1 MTALLAAFD
10 LILQPDVLWVIALSA
25 MFGLFVGAMPGLSAT
40 MATALLVPV
49 TFFMQPVPAIAAIVS
64 CTAMAIF
71 AGDIPG
77 ALLRIPGTPA
87 SAAYTDEAYQMTRR
101 GQGETAL
108 GASLI
113 FSALGGLFGVA
124 VLIVGAPMLADF
136 ALNFSSFE
144 YFWLALLGLTCAVFI
159 TPQSPLKGIVALVLG
174 LLLSCI
180 GIGASGGHPRFT
192 FGNLE
197 LTGGVPLIPA
207 LIGMFALP
215 EIIRFILSDRSQLS
229 VVQQR
234 IGNIFRQQGHLLVR
248 YWRGLLR
255 GSVIGTVIGA
265 MPGAGADIAA
275 WVTYATSKKFS
286 KEPEKYGTGH
296 VEGLVESGAA
306 NNAALGGAWIPA
318 LVFGI
323 PGDSIT
329 AIAIGVM
336 FMKGL
341 TPGPMI
347 FLNNPEMLYGV
358 FVAFI
363 LANLLLLPF
372 GWAAIKGAGRL
383 LSVPRPVLM
392 PIILLFCIV
401 GAFASNN
408 TVFGVVTMLVLGV
421 VAYLMEENGFP
432 IAPIIL
438 GLVLGPMLEE
448 NFLNS
453 MQKTLGDPV
462 GFVTRP
468 IAGTLAAVTIVIWLS
483 PLGLRLWRSV
493 KATRRMSSAP
503 H

>member
-1 MTALLAAFD
+1 MDAVLPALS
-10 LILQPDVLWVIALSA
+10 LILQPDVLWVIALSSL
-25 MFGLFVGAMPGLSAT
+25 FGLFVGAMPGLSAT

-49 TFFMQPVPAIAAIVS
+49 TFFMEPVPAIAAIVS

-87 SAAYTDEAYQMTRR
+87 SAAYADEAYQMTRK
-101 GQGETAL
+101 GQGELAL
-108 GASLI
+108 GAGLV
-113 FSALGGLFGVA
+113 FSVLGGLFGVT
-124 VLIVGAPMLADF
+124 VLILGAPVLAAF

-144 YFWLALLGLTCAVFI
+144 YFWMALLGLTCAVFI
-159 TPQSPLKGIVALVLG
+159 SPNAPVKGVVALLLG

-192 FGNLE
+192 FGSME

-215 EIIRFILSDRSQLS
+215 EIIRFVLSERAVLTIAQKK
-229 VVQQR
+229 
-234 IGNIFRQQGHLLVR
+234 IGNIFRQQAELIRR

-255 GSVIGTVIGA
+255 GSILGTVIGA

-275 WVTYATSKKFS
+275 WVSYATSKKFS
-286 KEPEKYGTGH
+286 REPEKYGTGH

-306 NNAALGGAWIPA
+306 NNSALGGAWIPA

-358 FVAFI
+358 FIAFI
-363 LANLLLLPF
+363 LANLLMLPF
-372 GWAAIKGAGRL
+372 GWAAIKCAGQL
-383 LSVPRPVLM
+383 LSVPRPILM
-392 PIILLFCIV
+392 PVILLFCIV

-408 TVFGVVTMLVLGV
+408 TVFGVVTMLVLGAA
-421 VAYLMEENGFP
+421 AYLMEENRFP
-432 IAPIIL
+432 IAPVIL
-438 GLVLGPMLEE
+438 GLVLGPMVEE
-448 NFLNS
+448 NFINS
-453 MQKTLGDPV
+453 MQKTLGDPI
-462 GFVTRP
+462 GFVSRP
-468 IAGTLAAVTIVIWLS
+468 IAGTLAALTILIWFS
-483 PLGLRLWRSV
+483 PLLLRLWRR
-493 KATRRMSSAP
+493 ARMQP
-503 H
+503 QMR